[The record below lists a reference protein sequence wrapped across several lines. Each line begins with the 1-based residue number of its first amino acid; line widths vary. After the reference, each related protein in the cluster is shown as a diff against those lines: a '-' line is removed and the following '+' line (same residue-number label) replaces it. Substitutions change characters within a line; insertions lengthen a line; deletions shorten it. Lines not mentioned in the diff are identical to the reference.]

1 MNDTGLFT
9 TGDARNSV
17 DGEFH
22 AYEAVA
28 YLGNGKHSH
37 GILLL
42 AENTISAKERRL
54 SHCASTPC
62 TLYRE
67 TRTCLNEA
75 FDGAVLV
82 RAITCFLKMN
92 LGFRAASD

>member
-1 MNDTGLFT
+1 MNDTGLFA

-42 AENTISAKERRL
+42 AENTISSKERRL
-54 SHCASTPC
+54 SHCASIPRKPC
-62 TLYRE
+62 GE
-67 TRTCLNEA
+67 TRVYEQ
-75 FDGAVLV
+75 DH
-82 RAITCFLKMN
+82 R
-92 LGFRAASD
+92 